1 MSLHRVSSL
10 HQTKSLNKTRISKS
24 VIWANI
30 VIQAIFPLS
39 ITFTPSVMA
48 AETAAAS
55 DETQRSASQAEQ
67 STADAATR
75 LASILADGDS
85 AKQAS
90 SIARGTATSAGN
102 EALQK
107 WFNQFGSAK
116 VQLNLDEKLSLK
128 GSQLDVLL
136 PLTDSPDLL
145 TFTQLGGRYIDDRV
159 TLNFGLGQRHFFAQQ
174 MLGYNLFVDHDASY
188 SHTRIGVGAE
198 YGRDFINLAANGYF
212 GVSGWKNSPDLDKY
226 DEKVANGFDLRSEAY
241 LPTLPQ
247 LGGKLIYE
255 QYFGDEVGLFGVDNR
270 QKNPLAVTVGVNYTP
285 IPLVTVGVDHKMGRA
300 GMNDT
305 RFNLGFNYTFGT
317 PLAHQ
322 LDSEAVAIKRSL
334 IGSRYNLVDRN
345 NQIVMKYRKQ
355 NLVTLE
361 LPARINGAARQ
372 TMPLVANAMAQQG
385 IDRIEWEASTL
396 TLAGGKMTGSGN
408 TWQVTLPSYL
418 AGGEGNNTYR
428 ISAIAYDTQG
438 NASPVA
444 YSDIVVDSYGV
455 NTTASG
461 LTASPESMPA
471 NATASSVI
479 ELNIKDNNNQP
490 ITGIVDEL
498 TFSLEVAELPDSK
511 RARVARAA
519 PLPSVE
525 YSITQISESAPGVYQ
540 ATLTAGSKPQLINI
554 SAQINGVPLSDVKT
568 KVAMLADESTATIQ
582 DSSLQIVTNGSIAD
596 NATANQVK
604 AVVVDAYGNKLSGVA
619 VNFTVDTDANIVA
632 TTISDKQ
639 GIATATITSSKAN
652 NYTVKAELNG
662 ETQQVDVNFIADA
675 GSATLDGSAEH
686 KLQLVTD
693 GQPADGSSTN
703 MVKLTVVDKFG
714 NTVPNINVAFSTTSD
729 ATISEFTATD
739 AQGVATAKILS
750 TKAGNYT
757 VTAKLNGMDQQ
768 VEVNFIADT
777 ATAVITA
784 DNFTVEVNDQTA
796 GSGTNR
802 VQAIVLDKQG
812 NPVPN
817 MTVTFAAT
825 NGVTVKT
832 ASVQTGIDGK
842 AATDLTMT
850 NVGGTISTVTA
861 AMTNTAGVSSSHDK
875 DVTFY
880 PDFSKATLNTP
891 VNAYSGFSVSSGF
904 PTTGFKNANFQLAPH
919 GNVAS
924 NSDYE
929 WTSSDTSISVSSS
942 GLVNLDNDTTG
953 TVTITATWKQD
964 KSKVFTYQFTLN
976 AWVGDYNSTTVSWA
990 VANSACVAQGLR
1002 LPNES
1007 ELSTGGTGRGIG
1019 TFFGEWGNLNRYP
1032 DFPSASII
1040 WTSTSGNDFH
1050 PDTGISHAG
1059 GNSSLAYMCVR

>member
-1 MSLHRVSSL
+1 MSLHRVTSPP
-10 HQTKSLNKTRISKS
+10 QTKQLNKTRIAKS
-24 VIWANI
+24 VVWANI
-30 VIQAIFPLS
+30 VIQTAFPLS
-39 ITFTPSVMA
+39 IAFTPAVMA
-48 AETAAAS
+48 AETVDVS
-55 DETQRSASQAEQ
+55 SSQAEQ
-67 STADAATR
+67 TTANAATR
-75 LASILADGDS
+75 LASVLADGDS

-102 EALQK
+102 EAVQK
-107 WFNQFGSAK
+107 WLNQFGSAK
-116 VQLNLDEKLSLK
+116 VQLNLDEKLRLK

-198 YGRDFINLAANGYF
+198 YGRDYINLAANGYF

-226 DEKVANGFDLRSEAY
+226 DEKVANGFDIRSEAY
-241 LPTLPQ
+241 LPALPQ
-247 LGGKLIYE
+247 LGGKLVYE

-270 QKNPLAVTVGVNYTP
+270 QKNPLAVTMGVNYTP
-285 IPLVTVGVDHKMGRA
+285 IPLFTVGVDHKMGRA

-305 RFNLGFNYTFGT
+305 RLNLGFNYAFGT

-322 LDSEAVAIKRSL
+322 LDPNTVAIKRSL

-355 NLVTLE
+355 NMVTLE
-361 LPARINGAARQ
+361 LPARVSGSARQ
-372 TMPLVANAMAQQG
+372 TMPLVANATAQQG
-385 IDRIEWEASTL
+385 LDRIEWETSAL
-396 TLAGGKMTGSGN
+396 TLAGGKMTGSAN
-408 TWQVTLPSYL
+408 NWQVTLPSYL
-418 AGGEGNNTYR
+418 PGGQGNNTYR

-444 YSDIVVDSYGV
+444 YSDIVVDDSGV
-455 NTTASG
+455 NTKTSSMV
-461 LTASPESMPA
+461 ASPATLPA
-471 NATASSVI
+471 NAVASSVI

-498 TFSLEVAELPDSK
+498 TFSLELAELPDAK

-525 YSITQISESAPGVYQ
+525 HSITQISESAPGVYQ

-554 SAQINGVPLSDVKT
+554 SAQINGVPLNDVKT
-568 KVAMLADESTATIQ
+568 KVSMVADEASATIQ
-582 DSSLQIVTNGSIAD
+582 DNSLQVVTNGSLAND
-596 NATANQVK
+596 VAANQVK
-604 AVVVDAYGNKLSGVA
+604 AVVVDAYGNKLSGVT
-619 VNFTVDTDANIVA
+619 VNFTVDADANIVA
-632 TTISDKQ
+632 TTTSDNQ
-639 GIATATITSSKAN
+639 GVATATITSTKAAS
-652 NYTVKAELNG
+652 YTVKAELNG
-662 ETQQVDVNFIADA
+662 ETQQVDMNFIADV
-675 GSATLDGSAEH
+675 GSATLSGSAEH

-693 GQPADGSSTN
+693 GQPADGSSAN
-703 MVKLTVVDKFG
+703 SVKLTVVDKFG
-714 NTVPNINVAFSTTSD
+714 NTVPNISVAFSTVSD

-739 AQGVATAKILS
+739 DNGVATAKITS

-757 VTAKLNGMDQQ
+757 VTANLNGAEQQ
-768 VEVNFIADT
+768 VEVNFIPDATT
-777 ATAVITA
+777 ATITA
-784 DNFTVEVNDQTA
+784 DDFTVEVNNQTA

-817 MTVTFAAT
+817 MTVTFSAT

-832 ASVQTGIDGK
+832 ASVQTGVDGK
-842 AATDLTMT
+842 AITDLTMT
-850 NVGGTISTVTA
+850 NVGGTISTITA

-880 PDFSKATLNTP
+880 PDFSKASLNTP
-891 VNAYSGFSVSSGF
+891 VNAYSGFSVSDGF
-904 PTTGFKNANFQLAPH
+904 PTKGFKNANFQIAPH

-924 NSDYE
+924 NSNYE
-929 WTSSDTSISVSSS
+929 WASSDANVSVSSS

-953 TVTITATWKQD
+953 TVTITAAWKLD
-964 KSKVFTYQFTLN
+964 KSKVFTYQFKLDS
-976 AWVGDYNSTTVSWA
+976 WVGHFNASTVTWA
-990 VANSACVAQGLR
+990 AANSACIAQGMR
-1002 LPNES
+1002 LPGNNEV
-1007 ELSTGGTGRGIG
+1007 STGVAARGIG
-1019 TFFGEWGNLNRYP
+1019 TFFGEWGNLNSYP
-1032 DFPSASII
+1032 DFPTATIM
-1040 WTSTSGNDFH
+1040 WTSTEGYDFH
-1050 PDTGISHAG
+1050 PNTGEVHSV
-1059 GNSSLAYMCVR
+1059 GNSAVAYMCVR

>member
-1 MSLHRVSSL
+1 
-10 HQTKSLNKTRISKS
+10 
-24 VIWANI
+24 
-30 VIQAIFPLS
+30 
-39 ITFTPSVMA
+39 MA
-48 AETAAAS
+48 AGTTATS

-159 TLNFGLGQRHFFAQQ
+159 TVNFGLGQRHFFAQQ

-372 TMPLVANAMAQQG
+372 TMPLVANATAQQG

-714 NTVPNINVAFSTTSD
+714 NTVPNINVAFST
-729 ATISEFTATD
+729 
-739 AQGVATAKILS
+739 
-750 TKAGNYT
+750 
-757 VTAKLNGMDQQ
+757 
-768 VEVNFIADT
+768 
-777 ATAVITA
+777 
-784 DNFTVEVNDQTA
+784 
-796 GSGTNR
+796 
-802 VQAIVLDKQG
+802 
-812 NPVPN
+812 
-817 MTVTFAAT
+817 
-825 NGVTVKT
+825 
-832 ASVQTGIDGK
+832 
-842 AATDLTMT
+842 
-850 NVGGTISTVTA
+850 
-861 AMTNTAGVSSSHDK
+861 
-875 DVTFY
+875 
-880 PDFSKATLNTP
+880 
-891 VNAYSGFSVSSGF
+891 
-904 PTTGFKNANFQLAPH
+904 
-919 GNVAS
+919 
-924 NSDYE
+924 
-929 WTSSDTSISVSSS
+929 
-942 GLVNLDNDTTG
+942 
-953 TVTITATWKQD
+953 
-964 KSKVFTYQFTLN
+964 
-976 AWVGDYNSTTVSWA
+976 
-990 VANSACVAQGLR
+990 
-1002 LPNES
+1002 
-1007 ELSTGGTGRGIG
+1007 
-1019 TFFGEWGNLNRYP
+1019 
-1032 DFPSASII
+1032 
-1040 WTSTSGNDFH
+1040 
-1050 PDTGISHAG
+1050 
-1059 GNSSLAYMCVR
+1059 

>member
-1 MSLHRVSSL
+1 
-10 HQTKSLNKTRISKS
+10 
-24 VIWANI
+24 
-30 VIQAIFPLS
+30 
-39 ITFTPSVMA
+39 MA
-48 AETAAAS
+48 AETTAAS
-55 DETQRSASQAEQ
+55 GEPQRSASQAEQ

-85 AKQAS
+85 TKQAS
-90 SIARGTATSAGN
+90 SIARGTAASAGN

-305 RFNLGFNYTFGT
+305 RFNLGFNYIFGT

-361 LPARINGAARQ
+361 LPARVSGAARQ
-372 TMPLVANAMAQQG
+372 TMPLVANATAQQG

-408 TWQVTLPSYL
+408 NWQITLPSYL
-418 AGGEGNNTYR
+418 PGGEGNNTYR

-498 TFSLEVAELPDSK
+498 TLSLELVELPDSK

-525 YSITQISESAPGVYQ
+525 HSITQISESAPGVYQ
-540 ATLTAGSKPQLINI
+540 ATLTAGSKPQLVNI

-582 DSSLQIVTNGSIAD
+582 DSSLQIVTTGSIAD

-619 VNFTVDTDANIVA
+619 VNFTVDANANIVA

-639 GIATATITSSKAN
+639 GVATATITSSKAN
-652 NYTVKAELNG
+652 SYTVKAELNG

-675 GSATLDGSAEH
+675 
-686 KLQLVTD
+686 
-693 GQPADGSSTN
+693 
-703 MVKLTVVDKFG
+703 
-714 NTVPNINVAFSTTSD
+714 
-729 ATISEFTATD
+729 
-739 AQGVATAKILS
+739 
-750 TKAGNYT
+750 
-757 VTAKLNGMDQQ
+757 
-768 VEVNFIADT
+768 

-784 DNFTVEVNDQTA
+784 DNFTVEVNEQTA

-817 MTVTFAAT
+817 MIVTFTAT

-842 AATDLTMT
+842 AATDLTMA
-850 NVGGTISTVTA
+850 NVGGTISSVTA
-861 AMTNTAGVSSSHDK
+861 AMTNTAGVSSSHNK
-875 DVTFY
+875 EVTFY

-891 VNAYSGFSVSSGF
+891 VNTYSGFSVSSGF

-929 WTSSDTSISVSSS
+929 WASSDTNISVSSS

-1002 LPNES
+1002 LPNEN
-1007 ELSTGGTGRGIG
+1007 ELSTGGTARGIG

>member
-1 MSLHRVSSL
+1 MSLHRASSL
-10 HQTKSLNKTRISKS
+10 HQTKSLSKTRISKS

-48 AETAAAS
+48 AETTAAS
-55 DETQRSASQAEQ
+55 GEPQRSASQAEQ

-85 AKQAS
+85 TKQAS
-90 SIARGTATSAGN
+90 SIARGTAASAGN

-305 RFNLGFNYTFGT
+305 RFNLGFNYIFGT

-361 LPARINGAARQ
+361 LPARVSGAARQ
-372 TMPLVANAMAQQG
+372 TMPLVANATAQQG

-408 TWQVTLPSYL
+408 NWQITLPSYL
-418 AGGEGNNTYR
+418 PGGEGNNTYR

-498 TFSLEVAELPDSK
+498 TLSLELVELPDSK

-525 YSITQISESAPGVYQ
+525 HSITQISESAPGVYQ
-540 ATLTAGSKPQLINI
+540 ATLTAGSKPQLVNI

-582 DSSLQIVTNGSIAD
+582 DSSLQIVTTGSIAD

-619 VNFTVDTDANIVA
+619 VNFTVDANANIVA

-639 GIATATITSSKAN
+639 GVATATITSSKAN
-652 NYTVKAELNG
+652 SYTVKAELNG

-675 GSATLDGSAEH
+675 
-686 KLQLVTD
+686 
-693 GQPADGSSTN
+693 
-703 MVKLTVVDKFG
+703 
-714 NTVPNINVAFSTTSD
+714 
-729 ATISEFTATD
+729 
-739 AQGVATAKILS
+739 
-750 TKAGNYT
+750 
-757 VTAKLNGMDQQ
+757 
-768 VEVNFIADT
+768 

-784 DNFTVEVNDQTA
+784 DNFTVEVNEQTA

-817 MTVTFAAT
+817 MIVTFTAT

-842 AATDLTMT
+842 AATDLTMA
-850 NVGGTISTVTA
+850 NVGGTISSVTA
-861 AMTNTAGVSSSHDK
+861 AMTNTAGVSSSHNK
-875 DVTFY
+875 EVTFY

-891 VNAYSGFSVSSGF
+891 VNTYSGFSVSSGF

-929 WTSSDTSISVSSS
+929 WASSDTNISVSSS

-1002 LPNES
+1002 LPNEN
-1007 ELSTGGTGRGIG
+1007 ELSTGGTARGIG

>member
-1 MSLHRVSSL
+1 
-10 HQTKSLNKTRISKS
+10 
-24 VIWANI
+24 
-30 VIQAIFPLS
+30 
-39 ITFTPSVMA
+39 MA
-48 AETAAAS
+48 AETTAAS
-55 DETQRSASQAEQ
+55 GEPQRSASQAEQ

-85 AKQAS
+85 TKQAS
-90 SIARGTATSAGN
+90 SIARGTAAGAGAGN

-305 RFNLGFNYTFGT
+305 RFNLGFNYIFGT

-361 LPARINGAARQ
+361 LPARVSGAARQ
-372 TMPLVANAMAQQG
+372 TMPLVANATAQQG

-408 TWQVTLPSYL
+408 NWQITLPSYL
-418 AGGEGNNTYR
+418 PGGEGNNTYR

-498 TFSLEVAELPDSK
+498 TLSLELVELPDSK

-519 PLPSVE
+519 PLPNVE
-525 YSITQISESAPGVYQ
+525 HSITQISESAPGVYQ
-540 ATLTAGSKPQLINI
+540 ATLTAGSKPQLVNI

-582 DSSLQIVTNGSIAD
+582 DSSLQIVTTGSIAD

-619 VNFTVDTDANIVA
+619 VNFTVDANANIVA

-639 GIATATITSSKAN
+639 GVATATITSSKAN
-652 NYTVKAELNG
+652 SYTVKAELNG

-675 GSATLDGSAEH
+675 
-686 KLQLVTD
+686 
-693 GQPADGSSTN
+693 
-703 MVKLTVVDKFG
+703 
-714 NTVPNINVAFSTTSD
+714 
-729 ATISEFTATD
+729 
-739 AQGVATAKILS
+739 
-750 TKAGNYT
+750 
-757 VTAKLNGMDQQ
+757 
-768 VEVNFIADT
+768 

-784 DNFTVEVNDQTA
+784 DNFTVEVNEQTA

-817 MTVTFAAT
+817 MIVTFTAT

-842 AATDLTMT
+842 AATDLTMA
-850 NVGGTISTVTA
+850 NVGGTISSVTA
-861 AMTNTAGVSSSHDK
+861 AMTNTAGVSSSHNK
-875 DVTFY
+875 EVTFY

-891 VNAYSGFSVSSGF
+891 VNTYSGFSVSSGF

-929 WTSSDTSISVSSS
+929 WASSDTNISVSSS

-990 VANSACVAQGLR
+990 VANSTCVAQGLR
-1002 LPNES
+1002 LPNEN
-1007 ELSTGGTGRGIG
+1007 ELSTGGTARGIG